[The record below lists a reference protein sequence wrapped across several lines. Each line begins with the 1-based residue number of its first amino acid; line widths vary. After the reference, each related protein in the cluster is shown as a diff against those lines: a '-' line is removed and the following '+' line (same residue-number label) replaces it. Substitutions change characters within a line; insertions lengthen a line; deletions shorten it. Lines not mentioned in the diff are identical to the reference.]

1 MCAPLPCRRPVP
13 ATPLPGDSRNI
24 PGAKARTASCTQ
36 SSRQAAQRPT
46 PERSQ
51 QRLPARP
58 GRRAVQPRRRCRG
71 RGGGR
76 TAQLRQAARGPA
88 GLQARLG
95 QRIVAHDRRLL
106 YAAQA
111 EEQHGDEPGAVLAV
125 HAVHQDREVG
135 GLREQPQRGRD
146 WRVRLRARPRLA
158 ARASILRVNSGVR
171 CRRASGQRQ
180 RRANLPR
187 GLPPRSQQ
195 GGRCRCRKRRPER
208 PGASRGAGRRTAG
221 WTRISAFSLEAR
233 AAEWSG

>member
-1 MCAPLPCRRPVP
+1 MRWSRAQRCAPRCR
-13 ATPLPGDSRNI
+13 A
-24 PGAKARTASCTQ
+24 GA
-36 SSRQAAQRPT
+36 
-46 PERSQ
+46 RSQ
-51 QRLPARP
+51 QRHCPEIRGISL
-58 GRRAVQPRRRCRG
+58 GRRHAQPPAPKVPVRLHSGQRQSGRSSACRRGPAGARFSPG
-71 RGGGR
+71 DAAGGAG
-76 TAQLRQAARGPA
+76 GPA

-106 YAAQA
+106 HAAQA
-111 EEQHGDEPGAVLAV
+111 EQQHGDEPGAVLAV

-158 ARASILRVNSGVR
+158 AHASSLRVNSGVR
-171 CRRASGQRQ
+171 CRRASGQRR

-187 GLPPRSQQ
+187 GLLPRSQQ

-221 WTRISAFSLEAR
+221 WTRISAISLEAR

>member
-1 MCAPLPCRRPVP
+1 VRPAAVP
-13 ATPLPGDSRNI
+13 APGPSNATARRFAEYPWGEGTHSLLHPKFPSGCTAANARAVAAAPAGAARQARGSAPATLPG
-24 PGAKARTASCTQ
+24 AR
-36 SSRQAAQRPT
+36 
-46 PERSQ
+46 
-51 QRLPARP
+51 
-58 GRRAVQPRRRCRG
+58 
-71 RGGGR
+71 GGR
-76 TAQLRQAARGPA
+76 TAQLGQAARGPA